1 MVRKKNNKNKYD
13 STNIAVAMSEVRNA
27 LNINEETK
35 PKKRKRKSNK
45 KEDALILK
53 EFADEEEPLLLEEV
67 FEDSKTQKIK
77 CENIKNPILSRNIS
91 NLIKLD
97 IEIWIK
103 RNINIM
109 IAQNVREVFNS
120 IVIKHNKE

>member
-1 MVRKKNNKNKYD
+1 MVRKNNKKKD
-13 STNIAVAMSEVRNA
+13 STSITAAMSEVRNA

-35 PKKRKRKSNK
+35 SKKWKRKSNK

-53 EFADEEEPLLLEEV
+53 ELADEEEPLLLEEV

-77 CENIKNPILSRNIS
+77 YENIKNPILSRNIS

>member
-35 PKKRKRKSNK
+35 SKKRKRKSNK
-45 KEDALILK
+45 KEDILVLK
-53 EFADEEEPLLLEEV
+53 ELADEEEPLLLEEV
-67 FEDSKTQKIK
+67 FEDSKTHKIK
-77 CENIKNPILSRNIS
+77 YENIKNPILSRNIS

-120 IVIKHNKE
+120 IIKHI

>member
-91 NLIKLD
+91 NLIKSD

-103 RNINIM
+103 ININIM
-109 IAQNVREVFNS
+109 VAQNVREVFNS

>member
-1 MVRKKNNKNKYD
+1 MVRKKNNKKKYD
-13 STNIAVAMSEVRNA
+13 STSINVAMSEVRNA

-35 PKKRKRKSNK
+35 SKKRKRKSNK
-45 KEDALILK
+45 KEDALVLK
-53 EFADEEEPLLLEEV
+53 ELADEEEPLLLEEV

-77 CENIKNPILSRNIS
+77 YENIKNPILSRNIS

-109 IAQNVREVFNS
+109 IAQNVRDVFNS

>member
-1 MVRKKNNKNKYD
+1 MVRKKNNKKKYD
-13 STNIAVAMSEVRNA
+13 STSINVAMSEVRNA

-35 PKKRKRKSNK
+35 SKKRKRKSNK
-45 KEDALILK
+45 KEDALVLK
-53 EFADEEEPLLLEEV
+53 ELADEEEPLLLEEV

-77 CENIKNPILSRNIS
+77 YENIKNPILSRNIS
-91 NLIKLD
+91 NLIKSD

-103 RNINIM
+103 KNINIM

>member
-53 EFADEEEPLLLEEV
+53 ELADEEEPLLLEEV

-77 CENIKNPILSRNIS
+77 YENIKNPILSRNIS
-91 NLIKLD
+91 NLIKSD

-103 RNINIM
+103 ININIM
-109 IAQNVREVFNS
+109 VAQNVREVFNS

>member
-1 MVRKKNNKNKYD
+1 MVRKKNNKKKYD
-13 STNIAVAMSEVRNA
+13 STSINVAMSEVRNA

-35 PKKRKRKSNK
+35 SKKRKRKSNK
-45 KEDALILK
+45 KEDALVLK
-53 EFADEEEPLLLEEV
+53 ELADEEEPLLLEEV

-77 CENIKNPILSRNIS
+77 YENIKNPILSRNIS

>member
-1 MVRKKNNKNKYD
+1 MVRKKNNKKKYD
-13 STNIAVAMSEVRNA
+13 STSINVAMIEVRNA

-35 PKKRKRKSNK
+35 SKKRKRKSNK
-45 KEDALILK
+45 KEDALVLK
-53 EFADEEEPLLLEEV
+53 ELADEEEPLLLEEV

-77 CENIKNPILSRNIS
+77 YENIKNPILSRNIS
-91 NLIKLD
+91 NLIKSD

-103 RNINIM
+103 KNINIM

>member
-35 PKKRKRKSNK
+35 SKKWERKSNK

-77 CENIKNPILSRNIS
+77 YENIKNPILSRNIS

-97 IEIWIK
+97 IEIWVK
-103 RNINIM
+103 NNINIM